1 MPIIVNQI
9 SSPLNATEQE
19 VISTALKKLGSASK
33 HAIDCEIHKSSLDA
47 RKRND
52 IHFVHSVFVT
62 LDSAD
67 LEKKLCEKN
76 TSLTYVERSVY
87 KPVISTEKAEG
98 KVVIAGFGPAGMF
111 AGLALAEQGYR
122 PIILERGS
130 SMEKR
135 TASVQKF
142 WLTGELDANC
152 NVQFGE
158 GGAGTFSDGKLTTRI
173 KDPLCRYVLERFVD
187 FGAPKEILTKAKP
200 HIGTDNLRNIVT
212 AIRKRIIELGGEVRF
227 DTALTDLSI
236 ANGKVQTISAGDKNE
251 KVSALIL
258 AIGHSARDTFEL
270 LQCKNIFLEP
280 KPFSVGARIEHK
292 QAAVDES
299 LYGDH
304 AGNPL
309 LPKGEYQLSWRDKN
323 GRGVYTFCMCPG
335 GYVVNASSEEGMLA
349 VNGMSY
355 SGRDSANANSAIVVT
370 VDPSDFGSADVL
382 AGVAFQRKLEKAA
395 YEASNGKIPV
405 QLFGDFLANRCSTG
419 FGSFMP
425 QMKGGYDFANV
436 RAILPVVI
444 GDAIAEGIQAFDR
457 RIKGYGREDAI
468 LSGVESRTSSPVR
481 MVRDEALESNIQGLY
496 PCGEGAGY
504 AGGITSAAMDGI
516 RVAQMLLL

>member
-9 SSPLNATEQE
+9 SFPLNATEQE

-33 HAIDCEIHKSSLDA
+33 HAIDGEIHKSSLDA

-142 WLTGELDANC
+142 WLTGELNTNC

-270 LQCKNIFLEP
+270 LQCKNIFIEP

-335 GYVVNASSEEGMLA
+335 GYSCA
-349 VNGMSY
+349 VS
-355 SGRDSANANSAIVVT
+355 
-370 VDPSDFGSADVL
+370 F
-382 AGVAFQRKLEKAA
+382 RK
-395 YEASNGKIPV
+395 
-405 QLFGDFLANRCSTG
+405 
-419 FGSFMP
+419 
-425 QMKGGYDFANV
+425 
-436 RAILPVVI
+436 
-444 GDAIAEGIQAFDR
+444 R
-457 RIKGYGREDAI
+457 RHCHKWHE
-468 LSGVESRTSSPVR
+468 
-481 MVRDEALESNIQGLY
+481 
-496 PCGEGAGY
+496 
-504 AGGITSAAMDGI
+504 
-516 RVAQMLLL
+516 RVCP